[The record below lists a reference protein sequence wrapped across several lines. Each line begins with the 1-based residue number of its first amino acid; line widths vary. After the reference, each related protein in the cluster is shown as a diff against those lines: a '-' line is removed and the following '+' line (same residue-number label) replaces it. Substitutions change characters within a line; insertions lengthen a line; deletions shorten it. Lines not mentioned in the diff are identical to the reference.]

1 MDPDPYSSPDQRWGG
16 PSVSATL
23 LRDVMLMLGRDM
35 YQLRSEVCHVLRVYL
50 NRPSRAASPM
60 SCLFRGSSMNFGS
73 ARISAVTMVP
83 SPPWLRADRPPPA
96 GASPGAGRPCFLPL
110 HSRCAASLA
119 AVVVAFS
126 SWSNA

>member
-1 MDPDPYSSPDQRWGG
+1 G

-50 NRPSRAASPM
+50 NRPSRAASPI
-60 SCLFRGSSMNFGS
+60 SCLLRGSSMNFGS

-96 GASPGAGRPCFLPL
+96 GSSPRISRPYLVREV
-110 HSRCAASLA
+110 SRWAAALA
-119 AVVVAFS
+119 AAMFGGSGS
-126 SWSNA
+126 SKA